1 MDGQPLSQLPSACS
15 LSYDPSEQ
23 KISSIF
29 MVDCQTFKKMSPAV
43 IQDIFRHRHILVQ
56 DVETEE
62 MAFDLAGL
70 ASLGSIVLPRF
81 IQGKHRQ
88 ILLLVM

>member
-1 MDGQPLSQLPSACS
+1 MDGRPLSQLPSARS
-15 LSYDPSEQ
+15 PSYDPSKQ
-23 KISSIF
+23 NISSIF
-29 MVDCQTFKKMSPAV
+29 VVNCRTFKKMSPAV
-43 IQDIFRHRHILVQ
+43 IQDIFCHCHILVQ

-62 MAFDLAGL
+62 MAFNLVGL
-70 ASLGSIVLPRF
+70 ASLGSIALPRF

>member
-1 MDGQPLSQLPSACS
+1 
-15 LSYDPSEQ
+15 
-23 KISSIF
+23 
-29 MVDCQTFKKMSPAV
+29 MSPAV
-43 IQDIFRHRHILVQ
+43 IQDIFHHRHILVQ

-70 ASLGSIVLPRF
+70 ASLGSIALPRF

>member
-1 MDGQPLSQLPSACS
+1 MDGRPLSQLPSAHS
-15 LSYDPSEQ
+15 PSYDPSKQ
-23 KISSIF
+23 NISSIF
-29 MVDCQTFKKMSPAV
+29 MVDCRMFKKMSPAV

-70 ASLGSIVLPRF
+70 ASLGSIRLPCF

>member
-1 MDGQPLSQLPSACS
+1 MDGWPLSQLPSARS
-15 LSYDPSEQ
+15 PSYDPSKQ
-23 KISSIF
+23 NISSIF
-29 MVDCQTFKKMSPAV
+29 VVDCWTFKKMSPAV
-43 IQDIFRHRHILVQ
+43 IKDIFHHHHILIQ

-62 MAFDLAGL
+62 MAFDLVGL
-70 ASLGSIVLPRF
+70 ASLGSIALPRF